1 MASVTSLAVAFAAF
15 LALVGL
21 QTVEAI
27 KCWDCNSRNNPP
39 CGDSFDNYTVGLV
52 DCDQRQDLVS
62 HLDRQIG
69 REVGKAS
76 ICRKTVQTVEGVTR
90 VIRGCGWLPNDQGLE
105 GRTCF
110 KRTGTANIQVTHCVC
125 QGDGCNSAPAMTSG
139 TFAVAALGTLFVAVI
154 SSMP

>member
-1 MASVTSLAVAFAAF
+1 M
-15 LALVGL
+15 
-21 QTVEAI
+21 
-27 KCWDCNSRNNPP
+27 
-39 CGDSFDNYTVGLV
+39 
-52 DCDQRQDLVS
+52 
-62 HLDRQIG
+62 
-69 REVGKAS
+69 
-76 ICRKTVQTVEGVTR
+76 EGVTR

-110 KRTGTANIQVTHCVC
+110 KRTGTANVSGIPPKRTRDLFWNRVFVILFQIQVTHCVC